1 MRNEICIP
9 EFQTRTQNSTS
20 YTRRQE
26 SSLDQRHSYLSDDQR
41 KLAQLVRNCFTV
53 KLTSSRNVCFHSV
66 QITSLRAC
74 RLEQRSLSRGR
85 WITRTRWCCFRSD
98 FLCRSTIDRFRAVFF
113 ACLLQTV
120 NRLCC
125 GTLLEVLDWDRVD
138 LADHVC
144 NDLLGCIWHSTAVNK
159 LMIVVTVHWLD

>member
-1 MRNEICIP
+1 MLLRQSSAQFNEKVLVFIYSRFSFDIVLWRHDTFSMFTQTIETQAYRKRCAIQKHRQLQIQSKTYRMRNEICIP

-85 WITRTRWCCFRSD
+85 
-98 FLCRSTIDRFRAVFF
+98 
-113 ACLLQTV
+113 
-120 NRLCC
+120 
-125 GTLLEVLDWDRVD
+125 
-138 LADHVC
+138 
-144 NDLLGCIWHSTAVNK
+144 
-159 LMIVVTVHWLD
+159 